1 VCQDAVQEKMRA
13 LKQGRSAVVER
24 GHTVILGWTE
34 ETVTIVR
41 EIALANA
48 STGGGVVAILSD
60 RRKSALEA
68 ELASALK
75 RRDLHGTRVVFRTGS
90 RLRAADLL
98 KVATQTARAIIVV
111 SDGRL
116 PPHSA
121 DAEVLQVV
129 LNLAT
134 LRLRHANVVVEVRVS
149 DNEVLL
155 HLVSQGSVATVP
167 SHDLCGALMLQFARQ
182 PGLARVYSSVLGF
195 HGSEFYVAPWPQL
208 EGTAFRDLAPRFPD
222 AIPVGI
228 VSADGACD
236 LNPRPERVLVFGDKL
251 VVIAEDDDSYAPQLP
266 QEGGSGSAGG
276 AGAPKAAAKLN
287 GSGSLSSYPPDAS
300 CFVPLGAHAAPAPER
315 VLFAGWRRDMP
326 SMMQLL
332 DRLVA
337 PGSELHVACALP
349 VASRLDEIAE
359 AGVSLDALRN
369 LTVVHHVAN
378 TAVRRQLEAL
388 PLDACSSMII
398 ASDAAAAED
407 VIHSDSH
414 ALATLL
420 LVRGIQA
427 ARRRRATTAAAAAA
441 GSASST
447 DLAALAAEPSG
458 RLSASAAAGAAVS
471 ADDIQAALQ
480 AEAPPAEEDDAAA
493 ASAAQAGA
501 AAVGAR
507 PGTAGH
513 GVALRFSGDVMSSAA
528 NLPIVCEILDPRTQR
543 TVTESTPMGLVSE
556 FMQSN
561 DLVSKILAMVAED
574 PLCKTVLDQL
584 LGGTGTQFAVVAAEE
599 YVSPRAEVSFAELAA
614 HCSAVRRC
622 VLCGFIE
629 PHAAKRSA
637 AKVLPAC
644 VLNPARKNARRA
656 WGGYSLVVIATD
668 LRLVASS
675 GATQSRAALNKWE
688 EMEK

>member
-1 VCQDAVQEKMRA
+1 
-13 LKQGRSAVVER
+13 
-24 GHTVILGWTE
+24 
-34 ETVTIVR
+34 VTIVR
-41 EIALANA
+41 ELALANA
-48 STGGGVVAILSD
+48 SAGGGVIAILSD

-75 RRDLHGTRVVFRTGS
+75 TRDLHGTRVVFRTGS
-90 RLRAADLL
+90 RLRAADLR

-134 LRLRHANVVVEVRVS
+134 LRLRRANVVVEVRVS

-155 HLVSQGSVATVP
+155 HLVSQGTVATVP

-182 PGLARVYSSVLGF
+182 PGLARVYTSVLGF
-195 HGSEFYVAPWPQL
+195 HGAEFYLRAWPAL
-208 EGTAFRDLAPRFPD
+208 EGRRFAELARLFPD

-228 VSADGACD
+228 VAYADGTCE
-236 LNPRPERVLVFGDKL
+236 LNPRPERVLAFGDKL
-251 VVIAEDDDSYAPQLP
+251 VVIAEDDDSYAPLLP
-266 QEGGSGSAGG
+266 PPQQQSGA
-276 AGAPKAAAKLN
+276 AGAAA
-287 GSGSLSSYPPDAS
+287 SFPPDAS

-315 VLFAGWRRDMP
+315 VMFAGWRRDMP

-337 PGSELHVACALP
+337 PGSELHVVCALP
-349 VASRLDEIAE
+349 VAARLEEIAE
-359 AGVSLDALRN
+359 AGVSLDNLRN

-427 ARRRRATTAAAAAA
+427 ARRRRASAVAGSASSANLAALAVAPTPTTAAAAARV
-441 GSASST
+441 SASDAAGALVT
-447 DLAALAAEPSG
+447 ARDIEAALQEGIAA
-458 RLSASAAAGAAVS
+458 AAAAAG
-471 ADDIQAALQ
+471 
-480 AEAPPAEEDDAAA
+480 AEAPPAEEDERA
-493 ASAAQAGA
+493 ASMTHAPSPAA
-501 AAVGAR
+501 GAR

-543 TVTESTPMGLVSE
+543 TVTESTPMGLVSD
-556 FMQSN
+556 FIQSN
-561 DLVSKILAMVAED
+561 DLVSKILAQVAED
-574 PLCKTVLDQL
+574 PLCKAVLDQL
-584 LGGTGTQFAVVAAEE
+584 LGGTGTQFAVVAAED
-599 YVSPRAEVSFAELAA
+599 YVAPRVEVSFAELAA
-614 HCSAVRRC
+614 HCSAARRC
-622 VLCGFIE
+622 VLCGYIE

-637 AKVLPAC
+637 AKQLPAC
-644 VLNPARKNARRA
+644 VLNPARKDARRA
-656 WGGYSLVVIATD
+656 WGGYSLIVIATD
-668 LRLVASS
+668 MRLVASNV
-675 GATQSRAALNKWE
+675 ARQSRCVRLRCSGLLAVARCAWACLFLHAL
-688 EMEK
+688 